1 MTNYQKYITVSSL
14 LGILPLSIIELQG
27 RELALVA
34 MEEVIH
40 GLQTILESVTRRHF
54 TPNIDTHVG

>member
-40 GLQTILESVTRRHF
+40 GLQTILESVTRMYF
-54 TPNIDTHVG
+54 TLNIDTHV